1 MPKVTFLH
9 PEGKSGEVTRGQ
21 SLLEAAEALGF
32 PLNHDCGGNAS
43 CTTCRVEVQV
53 GEENLSEI
61 DFDEQDLLDREALS
75 ERWHRLGCQSRVLGD
90 VIVRVP
96 EQKWEAPGSMD
107 QEKVEQLQRTLAELG
122 KPRSLKENSMVTIT
136 PMAEQKIKE
145 LMQEEKDTVGLRVYV
160 RGGGC
165 HGYQYGMAFETKIG
179 EDDSIIEKGDVK
191 VIMDSQS
198 APLLS
203 GAEVDYV
210 DSLQGSGFA
219 IKNPQAKTTCGCGS
233 SFSA

>member
-1 MPKVTFLH
+1 
-9 PEGKSGEVTRGQ
+9 
-21 SLLEAAEALGF
+21 
-32 PLNHDCGGNAS
+32 
-43 CTTCRVEVQV
+43 
-53 GEENLSEI
+53 
-61 DFDEQDLLDREALS
+61 
-75 ERWHRLGCQSRVLGD
+75 
-90 VIVRVP
+90 
-96 EQKWEAPGSMD
+96 
-107 QEKVEQLQRTLAELG
+107 
-122 KPRSLKENSMVTIT
+122 MVTIS
-136 PMAEQKIKE
+136 PGAEQKIRE
-145 LMQEEKDTVGLRVYV
+145 LIKDEQDAVGLRVYV

-179 EDDSIIEKGDVK
+179 EDDSIIEKGDIK

>member
-1 MPKVTFLH
+1 
-9 PEGKSGEVTRGQ
+9 
-21 SLLEAAEALGF
+21 
-32 PLNHDCGGNAS
+32 
-43 CTTCRVEVQV
+43 
-53 GEENLSEI
+53 
-61 DFDEQDLLDREALS
+61 
-75 ERWHRLGCQSRVLGD
+75 
-90 VIVRVP
+90 
-96 EQKWEAPGSMD
+96 
-107 QEKVEQLQRTLAELG
+107 
-122 KPRSLKENSMVTIT
+122 MVTISAG
-136 PMAEQKIKE
+136 AEQKIRELIKE
-145 LMQEEKDTVGLRVYV
+145 EQDAVGLRVYV

-179 EDDSIIEKGDVK
+179 EDDSVIEKGDIK